1 MFKKELAIKVN
12 AVILFC
18 LGLLDLIRGFMHTF
32 AINWASANIA
42 KIDPHPDALILM
54 GSFGISNFLTGFIY
68 LYIVWKVKE
77 KASFIL
83 FLIPVSYV
91 MGVAGMKLSGISM
104 QSEFN
109 GQYMMFIYLAI
120 CVLSSLYYAIS
131 MKMTKEVAVGKH

>member
-1 MFKKELAIKVN
+1 MFKKELAIKIN
-12 AVILFC
+12 AIVLFC

-32 AINWASANIA
+32 NINWASANIA
-42 KIDPHPDALILM
+42 KIDPHPDALMLM

-77 KASFIL
+77 KASIIL
-83 FLIPVSYV
+83 FLIPAAYFI
-91 MGVAGMKLSGISM
+91 GVVGMKLSGIYM

-109 GQYMMFIYLAI
+109 GQYMMYVYMAI

-131 MKMTKEVAVGKH
+131 VKKSKRN